1 MFVKPTGKFFSN
13 SHDDIGHFFRDHNNF
28 GGVLVK
34 AGRWMIRSGGVPQ
47 NVPCFSGPQRLIKHS
62 LNLES
67 GFEIMIK
74 LVSNH

>member
-1 MFVKPTGKFFSN
+1 MFVKPTGKIFSN

-47 NVPCFSGPQRLIKHS
+47 MCLALVDLNV
-62 LNLES
+62 
-67 GFEIMIK
+67 
-74 LVSNH
+74 